1 MVDGV
6 HYSVDHV
13 VGHVVLEHK
22 LVLEVAVIL
31 HLPVEEKVALAQVL
45 SQDHVQM
52 VVVLVR

>member
-6 HYSVDHV
+6 HSFVDHV
-13 VGHVVLEHK
+13 VGHVVMEHK

-31 HLPVEEKVALAQVL
+31 HLPVEEEVALANML
-45 SQDHVQM
+45 LQDHVQM